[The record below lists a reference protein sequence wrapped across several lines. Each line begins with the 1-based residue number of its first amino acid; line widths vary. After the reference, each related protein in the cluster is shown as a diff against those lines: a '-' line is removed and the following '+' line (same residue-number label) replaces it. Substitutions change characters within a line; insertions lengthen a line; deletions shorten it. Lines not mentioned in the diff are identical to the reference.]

1 MGLELASS
9 VELLAAL
16 GDPTRVRLLS
26 LLQEQEL
33 TVAELTAITELS
45 QSRVSTHLGRLR
57 EAGLVLDRRD
67 GSLRYYRMQPETLTA
82 ESRSLWAALS
92 DHLSDTVLESDRERR
107 AAVLQARHGQGWLE
121 SIAGRMEHHY
131 SPGRGWEA
139 LTRGLLGFVDLGDAL
154 DLGCGDGMVAQM
166 LAPQARRYVAFDRN
180 EKVLSA
186 ARKRLADMNQVSFE
200 LGDMHELPF
209 SDASFDSVLVLHVLT
224 YARDPEA
231 VLHQAARVLRPGG
244 RLSLV
249 TLARHPHAEITS
261 QYGHINQGFE
271 LKQIRRFLRD
281 LRVEQCAVTSR
292 ERRRPHFRVITAHA
306 RKPQARESQE

>member
-1 MGLELASS
+1 MSIQLASS

-16 GDPTRVRLLS
+16 GDPTRVRLLC
-26 LLQEQEL
+26 LLEGREL

-57 EAGLVLDRRD
+57 DAGLVRDRRD
-67 GSLRYYRMQPETLTA
+67 GALRYYRMQPETLAT
-82 ESRSLWAALS
+82 EPRLLWSALS
-92 DHLSDTVLESDRERR
+92 ENLSDTVLDSDRERR
-107 AAVLQARHGQGWLE
+107 AAVLDARHQQGWLE

-131 SPGRGWEA
+131 SPGRTWEA
-139 LTRGLLGFVDLGDAL
+139 LTRGLLGFVELGDVL
-154 DLGCGDGMVAQM
+154 DVGCGDGMVAQM
-166 LAPQARRYVAFDRN
+166 LAPQARSYVAFDRN

-186 ARKRLADMNQVSFE
+186 ARKRLAGLERVRFE

-209 SDASFDSVLVLHVLT
+209 ADESFDSVLVLHVLT
-224 YARDPEA
+224 YAEDPAA
-231 VLHQAARVLRPGG
+231 VLRHAARVLRPGG
-244 RLSLV
+244 KLSLV

-271 LKQIRRFLRD
+271 LKQLRGL
-281 LRVEQCAVTSR
+281 LRGLEVQQCAETSR

-306 RKPQARESQE
+306 RKPQERQK